1 MHIIITG
8 LMEQLRRNSILLHA
22 VKAER
27 VCTRGGRMKKDIVE
41 TSSHPSHRVY
51 AEKCTCF
58 FSVEFEVWLGTRPS
72 AVATSIECGWIP
84 ETPSTG

>member
-1 MHIIITG
+1 
-8 LMEQLRRNSILLHA
+8 
-22 VKAER
+22 
-27 VCTRGGRMKKDIVE
+27 MKKDIVE